1 MADARTRFLLDE
13 DAIPTHWVNLVPD
26 LPGDPEEAGLRVPKR
41 IRDLLR
47 IDVYAVRDDGQ
58 VEMLAD

>member
-26 LPGDPEEAGLRVPKR
+26 LPGDRKR
-41 IRDLLR
+41 PPYGSRNEFGIF
-47 IDVYAVRDDGQ
+47 YGSTCTQ
-58 VEMLAD
+58 

>member
-26 LPGDPEEAGLRVPKR
+26 LPGEFRLARKR
-41 IRDLLR
+41 PPCGFRNESGIF
-47 IDVYAVRDDGQ
+47 YGPTCTQ
-58 VEMLAD
+58 

>member
-26 LPGDPEEAGLRVPKR
+26 LPGDPLPS
-41 IRDLLR
+41 
-47 IDVYAVRDDGQ
+47 
-58 VEMLAD
+58 